1 MSQGVWYIYCMSQK
15 ADLLEIVTLWV
26 HDINDYLAADSIAAD
41 NHQHDVMKKLAS
53 MKAEITEYL
62 DSDY

>member
-1 MSQGVWYIYCMSQK
+1 MSMK
-15 ADLLEIVTLWV
+15 EDLLEVVTHWI

-41 NHQHDVMKKLAS
+41 NHQHDVMQKLVS

>member
-1 MSQGVWYIYCMSQK
+1 MSQK

-41 NHQHDVMKKLAS
+41 NHQHDVMQKLVS

>member
-1 MSQGVWYIYCMSQK
+1 MSMK
-15 ADLLEIVTLWV
+15 EDLLEVVSHWV

-41 NHQHDVMKKLAS
+41 NHQHDITKKLVS
-53 MKAEITEYL
+53 MKTELAENL